1 MKVVTYNIRYGL
13 GLDQRYDL
21 ERVANTVSGADIIA
35 FQEVERFWRRSGMTD
50 QPKLLGKLLNEY
62 YWVYYPAFDV
72 DASTRST
79 QDVIL
84 NRRRQFGPM
93 LMSKWPI
100 LSSRLIQLPMLTTH
114 TQLNLCTG
122 VIEGIIS
129 TPLGPVCVYVIHLS
143 SISTRERLMQIDYL
157 IEVHNQRCKNATAWS
172 GNGRSDDPAEAE
184 NFIQQDWTNGENLP
198 PEPKHTL
205 FMGDFNSVEESA
217 EYIRFA
223 GEIDPLYGRG
233 MHSDDL
239 IDCWSITKQKT
250 ANPITWWPD
259 PPDRAPGY
267 GLRLDYCFVSIDLA
281 SRVSKAWVD
290 VEANGSD
297 HKPYW
302 VEFC

>member
-21 ERVANTVSGADIIA
+21 ERIANAVSGADIVA
-35 FQEVERFWRRSGMTD
+35 LQEVERFWRRSGMTD
-50 QPKLLGKLLNEY
+50 QPEVLGKLLNDY

-72 DASTRST
+72 DASTRRSGG
-79 QDVIL
+79 VIF

-93 LMSKWPI
+93 LMSRWAI
-100 LSSRLIQLPMLTTH
+100 LSSRLIQLPMLNTH
-114 TQLNLCTG
+114 NHFNMCTG
-122 VIEGIIS
+122 AIEAIIL
-129 TPLGPVCVYVIHLS
+129 TPLGAVCVYVLHLS
-143 SISTRERLMQIDYL
+143 SISSRERLMQIDYL
-157 IEVHNQRCKNATAWS
+157 FDVHNQRCKNGTVWS
-172 GNGRSDDPAEAE
+172 GNGLSDDPAEAE
-184 NFIQQDWTNGENLP
+184 NFIQQDWKNGENLP

-205 FMGDFNSVEESA
+205 FMGDFNSVAESA

-239 IDCWSITKQKT
+239 QDCWSITKQKKEGL
-250 ANPITWWPD
+250 ITWWPD
-259 PPDRAPGY
+259 PPDRSPGY
-267 GLRLDYCFVSIDLA
+267 GLRLDYCFASVDLA
-281 SRVSKAWVD
+281 SKVSKAWVD
-290 VEANGSD
+290 VEAKGSD